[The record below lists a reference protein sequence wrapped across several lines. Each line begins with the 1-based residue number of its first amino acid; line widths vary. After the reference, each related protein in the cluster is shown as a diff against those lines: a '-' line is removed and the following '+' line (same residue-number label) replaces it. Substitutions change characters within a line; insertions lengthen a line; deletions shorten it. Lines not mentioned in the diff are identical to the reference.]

1 MKKFLFIDMD
11 GTLAV
16 WKPAT
21 PEELTQPHYFAM
33 LPVNGNVVKALR
45 LLRDE
50 HDDQDVEIYILSAV
64 LPETKAEEDKKVWL
78 SKHCPYIDSDHQIF
92 VPYGEN
98 KAEYVKQMLGVD
110 MKACYLLDDYSKNV
124 KEWAAAGG
132 IPVKLFNGINGK
144 SFRYSGAYTCAWLSP
159 EQMYR
164 DIAVVMQILPDE
176 QLLAGVEQLLDEN
189 EPNFENGANNF
200 DEGYA
205 SGYHDALVD
214 VLYRFGW
221 ASVAEKIGY
230 IN

>member
-1 MKKFLFIDMD
+1 MKKFLFVDMD

-21 PEELTQPHYFAM
+21 PEELAQPHYFAM

-124 KEWAAAGG
+124 KEWAASPLNCSTVSTEKVFG
-132 IPVKLFNGINGK
+132 ILVHTPVRGSVPN
-144 SFRYSGAYTCAWLSP
+144 RCT
-159 EQMYR
+159 E
-164 DIAVVMQILPDE
+164 ILP
-176 QLLAGVEQLLDEN
+176 LLCKSCQTNSCWPVLN
-189 EPNFENGANNF
+189 NCWMRMSRISKTEPIILMKATLRGITM
-200 DEGYA
+200 
-205 SGYHDALVD
+205 
-214 VLYRFGW
+214 RW
-221 ASVAEKIGY
+221 
-230 IN
+230 